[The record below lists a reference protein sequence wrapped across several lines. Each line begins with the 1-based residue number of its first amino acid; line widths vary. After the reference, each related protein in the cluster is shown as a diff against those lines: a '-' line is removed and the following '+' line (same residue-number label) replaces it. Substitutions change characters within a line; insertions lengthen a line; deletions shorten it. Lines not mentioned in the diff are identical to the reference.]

1 MEKQV
6 SESDLNQLR
15 QKGLL
20 KLNETALIVGDVM
33 IAENLLTKERRI
45 LDVGNLLLESTRR
58 ILKG

>member
-20 KLNETALIVGDVM
+20 KLHEIALIVGDVM
-33 IAENLLTKERRI
+33 IAEDLLTKERRI
-45 LDVGNLLLESTRR
+45 LDVGNLLLESTKR

>member
-20 KLNETALIVGDVM
+20 KLHEIALIVGDVM
-33 IAENLLTKERRI
+33 IAECVLTKERRV
-45 LDVGNLLLESTRR
+45 LDVGNLLLESTKR

>member
-20 KLNETALIVGDVM
+20 KLHEIALIVGDVM

-45 LDVGNLLLESTRR
+45 LDIGNLLLESTKR

>member
-45 LDVGNLLLESTRR
+45 LDVGNLLLESTKR

>member
-20 KLNETALIVGDVM
+20 KLHEIALIVGDVM
-33 IAENLLTKERRI
+33 IAENMLTKERRI
-45 LDVGNLLLESTRR
+45 LDVGNLLLESTKR

>member
-20 KLNETALIVGDVM
+20 KLHEIALIVGDAM
-33 IAENLLTKERRI
+33 IAENMLTKERRI
-45 LDVGNLLLESTRR
+45 LDVGNLLLESTKR

>member
-20 KLNETALIVGDVM
+20 ELHEIALIVGDVM
-33 IAENLLTKERRI
+33 IAENLITKERRV
-45 LDVGNLLLESTRR
+45 LDVGNLLLESTKR